1 LTSDVGGTGT
11 VALDRSRFAD
21 YLTLVKPELTF
32 LSVITALGGFLFGA
46 PEPVPALLLL
56 HTLVGVG
63 LVGGGAGALNQY
75 LERKY
80 DALMRR
86 TENRPLPSGRLAPR
100 EVLFFGSSCS
110 LLGILHLATFVNLLT
125 GALAAV
131 TVVTYLFLYT
141 PLKRI
146 TPMATII
153 GGIPGA
159 LPPAMGWT
167 AVRNSVSTEAAVLF
181 AVLFFWQIPHFLSL
195 AWMYRRDYA
204 RAGYRILTVLDAD
217 GSITGRHILAY
228 CIGLIPTTLLPAVFG
243 YVGLAYAVAA
253 VILGVIFLISAVQ
266 FFRSRTNLQA
276 RRVFTA
282 SLVYLPT
289 LFAFMVAD
297 RLW

>member
-1 LTSDVGGTGT
+1 MRSDVDGQGA
-11 VALDRSRFAD
+11 VALERSRFAD

-46 PEPVPALLLL
+46 PESIPALKLL
-56 HTLVGVG
+56 HTLVGTG

-75 LERKY
+75 LERNY

-86 TENRPLPSGRLAPR
+86 TENRPLPSGRLAPG
-100 EVLFFGSSCS
+100 EVLFFGTSCS
-110 LLGILHLATFVNLLT
+110 LLGILQLTVFVNLLT
-125 GALAAV
+125 GVLAAM
-131 TVVTYLFLYT
+131 TLATYLFLYT

-159 LPPAMGWT
+159 LPPVMGWT
-167 AVRNSVSTEAAVLF
+167 AIRNGIGIEAAVLF

-217 GSITGRHILAY
+217 GSITSRHMLVY
-228 CIGLIPTTLLPAVFG
+228 CVGLVPTTLLPVIFG
-243 YVGLAYAVAA
+243 YVGLIYAAA
-253 VILGVIFLISAVQ
+253 AIVLGMSFFISAVH
-266 FFRSRTNLQA
+266 FSRSRTNLQA
-276 RRVFTA
+276 RRVFIA

-297 RLW
+297 KLW